1 LGRAQLWGI
10 LEPVI
15 RAGETWALD
24 RGMSE
29 DAAWAYW
36 TAPDRSAFVAKE
48 DGNLLG
54 TYFLR
59 ANYPGGGAHIANTG
73 YMVAQDAGG
82 RGVGRALC
90 QHSMDT
96 AKAQGF
102 RAMQFN
108 FVVATNAS
116 AMHLW
121 RMARTALLREGLS
134 PRWLHA
140 LRPSCRKSSNR
151 FRNKGERGGGPAA
164 PGDDRAWSTAPHL
177 AIGYLAHRR
186 RESQLR
192 PSPEFD
198 SSRCEEHFRGF
209 GTAVRQQ
216 VPHRG

>member
-59 ANYPGGGAHIANTG
+59 ANYPGGGAHIANTR

-108 FVVATNAS
+108 FVVSTNAS

-121 RMARTALLREGLS
+121 QSLGFEIIGHVPGSFRHPTLGDVASVIMF
-134 PRWLHA
+134 
-140 LRPSCRKSSNR
+140 RK
-151 FRNKGERGGGPAA
+151 
-164 PGDDRAWSTAPHL
+164 L
-177 AIGYLAHRR
+177 
-186 RESQLR
+186 
-192 PSPEFD
+192 
-198 SSRCEEHFRGF
+198 
-209 GTAVRQQ
+209 
-216 VPHRG
+216 